1 MYSFVKIEK
10 FLYQLKE
17 RLLQNKNIRKML
29 FYTSPDALSLED
41 IAPESAAEFI
51 TLTPIIED
59 KQGIAESYRNV
70 FIAIYMGDMIPQDT
84 ENDITFKIAVYS
96 NKENYEMNDKKIRPI
111 SIMKEIFNEIN
122 SIKFAFSGKVFPI
135 NVIAENLIRGNFS
148 GFVSTWNVVDSNE
161 II

>member
-1 MYSFVKIEK
+1 MYSFDKIEN

-17 RLLQNKNIRKML
+17 RLLQNKNIKKML

-41 IAPESAAEFI
+41 IDAESAAEFI

-59 KQGIAESYRNV
+59 ENGIAESYRNV

-96 NKENYEMNDKKIRPI
+96 NKPNYEMDNQKIRPI
-111 SIMKEIFNEIN
+111 SIMKEIFKEI
-122 SIKFAFSGKVFPI
+122 SGVKFEFSGKVFSI
-135 NVIAENLIRGNFS
+135 NVVAENLIRGNFS
-148 GFVSTWNVVDSNE
+148 GLVSTWNVVDSNE